1 LHLISILKRK
11 HNMAM
16 STGGKVAVTLGV
28 LTGVGVGLY
37 FLLRPTKALAATNP
51 LAAAQAK
58 ALAAQK
64 AAAAYAVA
72 AKSSGSS
79 EDAKKAALAAS
90 VAKGLADAAKNMKI
104 GGGGGSGSGPSG
116 GGPTGGGDKK
126 GKAPAKS
133 GSSGKSSITQK
144 QINESA
150 DAYYCNYN
158 PEAAECG
165 GQGLPSDLCQN
176 YPDAPECQ
184 ALAEA
189 SDSFDSDYY
198 CSLYP
203 DACYNTDGGTEYYC
217 SLYPDACNYGDQNYS
232 DQNYNY
238 DNYDQNYNYDN
249 YNYDNYNYN
258 NYDYNY
264 SYDNYDY
271 SAYSGG
277 GYSYDYNY

>member
-1 LHLISILKRK
+1 
-11 HNMAM
+11 MAM

-37 FLLRPTKALAATNP
+37 FLLRPSKALAATNP

-64 AAAAYAVA
+64 AAAALAVA
-72 AKSSGSS
+72 AKSTGSS
-79 EDAKKAALAAS
+79 QDAQKAALAAS
-90 VAKGLADAAKNMKI
+90 VAKGLADAAKNIKI

-144 QINESA
+144 QINDSA

-158 PEAAECG
+158 PDDVKCG
-165 GQGLPSDLCQN
+165 GQGLPSDLCSI
-176 YPDAPECQ
+176 YPDSPECQ

-189 SDSFDSDYY
+189 SDSFDSEDY
-198 CSLYP
+198 CASYP
-203 DACYNTDGGTEYYC
+203 DACSSTEDYC
-217 SLYPDACNYGDQNYS
+217 ANYPDACNYGDQNYS
-232 DQNYNY
+232 EQNYNY
-238 DNYDQNYNYDN
+238 DNYDQN

-271 SAYSGG
+271 SGYSGG